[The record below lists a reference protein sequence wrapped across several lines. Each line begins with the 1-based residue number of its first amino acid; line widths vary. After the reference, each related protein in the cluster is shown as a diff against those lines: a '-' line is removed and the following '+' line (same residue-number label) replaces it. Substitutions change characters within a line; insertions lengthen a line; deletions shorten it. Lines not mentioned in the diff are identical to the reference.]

1 MSKKPST
8 WRNRSD
14 GKTVRRNIVA
24 AHHTS
29 RPVELIASPAMR
41 VLSRAAHLVLLR
53 IELELRHHAGQANG
67 KLIVTDLQFIEFGVH
82 KNSIAAALRE
92 LEALGIIRIRH
103 GRGGNAEH
111 CEPNRFL
118 LNYLCGAIDAHE
130 EVTNAWGRFKT
141 LEEAEDVASA
151 ARTAKDPV
159 RVAWGKRNAAKK
171 SIFRPRKVGV
181 KPPPE
186 TGGEN
191 GQFPPPETGGT
202 SPPPETEGTLDISGR
217 GGDDNHVSEAD
228 PLSACSRSAPQST
241 VASEHAGRRPDGLN
255 GQSPKLK
262 PSPQLERCVGSATDV
277 AVRDAAIAIS
287 FALQFGARLEDIA
300 CALSRDGS
308 GRANGPAGRAL
319 DLLVAEKT
327 ANSGPGT

>member
-1 MSKKPST
+1 MSEKGSA

-92 LEALGIIRIRH
+92 LKALGIIRIRH

-111 CEPNRFL
+111 REPNRFL
-118 LNYLCGAIDAHE
+118 LNYLCGAVGAGE
-130 EVTNAWGRFKT
+130 EITNAWERFKT
-141 LEEAEDVASA
+141 LEEAENVASA
-151 ARTAKDPV
+151 ARTAKDP
-159 RVAWGKRNAAKK
+159 RKVAWGKRNAAKK
-171 SIFRPRKVGV
+171 NNFRPRKVRV
-181 KPPPE
+181 KAPSE

-202 SPPPETEGTLDISGR
+202 SPPPETGGTLDISG
-217 GGDDNHVSEAD
+217 GGSDDNHAAEAD
-228 PLSACSRSAPQST
+228 PLSARSQSAPHGAA
-241 VASEHAGRRPDGLN
+241 ASEHAKRTPTDLN
-255 GQSPKLK
+255 GHTRPIASSHLAEIVRARGWA
-262 PSPQLERCVGSATDV
+262 PQDK
-277 AVRDAAIAIS
+277 AAD
-287 FALQFGARLEDIA
+287 REP
-300 CALSRDGS
+300 
-308 GRANGPAGRAL
+308 GP
-319 DLLVAEKT
+319 
-327 ANSGPGT
+327 